1 MTNSILLQDVKVGET
16 FYMLNKSGLPK
27 YNGNT
32 TYVMTR
38 NNGGLFVE
46 FTRIENNKAYNVC
59 VIYKQLVVII

>member
-38 NNGGLFVE
+38 NNGHVVE
-46 FTRIENNKAYNVC
+46 FTRLENDKNYQVSTIN
-59 VIYKQLVVII
+59 KQLVVII